1 MAEKRRNTINGR
13 LDGLEAGQKALASDV
28 KELGRDVTQL
38 RSDVTELRSDVT
50 ELRSDVTELR
60 TGVTALSVLQHKLE
74 VRFEDRHQV
83 VLAIA
88 DGLHLLGEQME
99 RGFAEARRENRETNA
114 KLDTFIRAQSR
125 T

>member
-50 ELRSDVTELR
+50 ELR
-60 TGVTALSVLQHKLE
+60 TGVTALSVGQHKLE

>member
-1 MAEKRRNTINGR
+1 MAEKRRSPIDGR
-13 LDGLEAGQKALASDV
+13 LDGLEAGQKAIA
-28 KELGRDVTQL
+28 G
-38 RSDVTELRSDVT
+38 DVTELRRDLT
-50 ELRSDVTELR
+50 ELRGDVTKLRTDVTELR
-60 TGVTALSVLQHKLE
+60 TDVTALSVGQYKLE
-74 VRFEDRHQV
+74 IKFEDRHQV

-99 RGFAEARRENRETNA
+99 RGFAEVRRENRETNA